1 MISEN
6 AATTPDS
13 VPATAGSGAGV
24 PPASDVARASLPV
37 GVASPCAAGVPPAT
51 WHGHPVHEVTR
62 ASSPCALSVPSAA
75 LPWSPD
81 DPALRY
87 IDANPLLPRLRARL
101 RTTPGAFGALSS
113 LPFVLLML
121 FGFVVPLLC
130 VVWFGLMPSRTFS
143 LLQWPTLENYRTIFG
158 QTYYKSILW
167 SVGLATL
174 TVAILLAI
182 CYPLAFALAKV
193 FRGGATFITYAI
205 ASSLFVSENV
215 RLFGWVIGFMKN
227 GVVGGTLG
235 RFGIQMDSL
244 LYNVPV
250 IVLGMV
256 YVYLPFM
263 LFPLALGVKMVPDQV
278 REAAFDLG
286 ASRWQVFRKIDLPLS
301 MPGILIGS
309 LLVFVLSV
317 GAITE
322 AKILG
327 GQKVVTIAAD
337 IETEFTYGQNWPLG
351 SALSTLLIALTTVLV
366 FFALGRFDLEKLLGK
381 KRDS

>member
-1 MISEN
+1 MIFRNTDTS
-6 AATTPDS
+6 TPISALQPEPERLHSLRRDE
-13 VPATAGSGAGV
+13 AQ
-24 PPASDVARASLPV
+24 RAS
-37 GVASPCAAGVPPAT
+37 PALL
-51 WHGHPVHEVTR
+51 
-62 ASSPCALSVPSAA
+62 SSP

-81 DPALRY
+81 DPALRH
-87 IDANPLLPRLRARL
+87 IRTDANPLLPRLLSRL
-101 RTTPGAFGALSS
+101 RTTPGVFGRFSS

-130 VVWFGLMPSRTFS
+130 VVWFGLMPSKTFS

-167 SVGLATL
+167 SVGLAML
-174 TVAILLAI
+174 TVAILLVV

-227 GVVGGTLG
+227 GVIGGTLARLG
-235 RFGIQMDSL
+235 LPIDSL

-250 IVLGMV
+250 IVLGMI

-301 MPGILIGS
+301 MPGVLIGS
-309 LLVFVLSV
+309 LLVFVLSI

-351 SALSTLLIALTTVLV
+351 SALSTLLILLTTVLV
-366 FFALGRFDLEKLLGK
+366 FFALGRFDLEKFLGK
-381 KRDS
+381 KPREN